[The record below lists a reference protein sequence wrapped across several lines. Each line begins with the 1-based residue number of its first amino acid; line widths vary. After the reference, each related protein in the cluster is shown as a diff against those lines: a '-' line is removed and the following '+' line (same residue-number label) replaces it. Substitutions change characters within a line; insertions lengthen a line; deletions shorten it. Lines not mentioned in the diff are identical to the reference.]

1 MKYASLVE
9 RIGGEGSRAWEIHE
23 RAREREA
30 RGEDVIVL
38 SIGDPDFETP
48 SAITDVAVQSLRAGR
63 MLSLD
68 YPEGRMVGTLEACG
82 FEAHQTLIW
91 MESKL

>member
-1 MKYASLVE
+1 MRKQGAYNLLS
-9 RIGGEGSRAWEIHE
+9 H
-23 RAREREA
+23 ARK
-30 RGEDVIVL
+30 
-38 SIGDPDFETP
+38 
-48 SAITDVAVQSLRAGR
+48 SLRAGR

-68 YPEGRMVGTLEACG
+68 YPEGRMIGTLEACG